1 MSDPLRFYVAF
12 NGGLKVMQHR
22 AASTT
27 TSGDF
32 FDGLTVDALI
42 GPRQRPEVVFAA
54 IALHGGY
61 RSRDRGVKWDKILEG
76 DVRCFALDPYD
87 DRVVYA
93 GTGPVR
99 LLRSEDGGNTWENLD
114 GLQQLPEQVKSQW
127 TVPEAYR
134 GIQHPHVRNIFIH
147 PDDTNIL
154 YLALEHGGVVLSRD
168 RGRTWEDASAGIA
181 YPDMHLLSNYPGSK
195 ERYYVSSARAFFRSD
210 NRGHGWRRVE
220 NGMPWGFTEMY
231 SYSHDWLFL
240 PGESSRMILA
250 GAKGS
255 PGVWR
260 RERRDP
266 QGFILLSDDAGE
278 HWRRATGGLPEK
290 MPWMPWVLVGHPT
303 DTKAVFAGMGDGS
316 RGFGFDPKERG
327 RGALYVTRDSGDS
340 WQAVIPELP
349 SVLTA
354 WVAAD

>member
-1 MSDPLRFYVAF
+1 MEDPLRFYVAL
-12 NGGLKVMQHR
+12 NGGLKVMHHR
-22 AASTT
+22 SGSTT
-27 TSGDF
+27 TSGEF

-61 RSRDRGVKWDKILEG
+61 RSRDGGKKWEKILDG

-87 DRVVYA
+87 ERVVYA

-99 LLRSEDGGNTWENLD
+99 LLRSEDDGSTWENLD

-147 PDDTNIL
+147 PDDTHL
-154 YLALEHGGVVLSRD
+154 LCLALEHGGVVLSRD
-168 RGRTWEDASAGIA
+168 CGTTWEDVSGGIS
-181 YPDMHLLSNYPGSK
+181 YPDMHLFGNYPGSK
-195 ERYYVSSARAFFRSD
+195 ERFYVSSARAFFRSD
-210 NRGHGWRRVE
+210 NYGREWRRCE
-220 NGMPWGFTEMY
+220 NGMPWGFTDMY

-240 PGESSRMILA
+240 PGEPSRMILA

-260 RERRDP
+260 REKRDP
-266 QGFILLSDDAGE
+266 QGFLLLSDDGGE
-278 HWRRATGGLPEK
+278 HWRRAAAGLPEA
-290 MPWMPWVLVGHPT
+290 MPWMPWVLVPHPT
-303 DTKAVFAGMGDGS
+303 DASTVFAGMGDGS
-316 RGFGFDPKERG
+316 RGFGFNPKERG
-327 RGALYVTRDSGDS
+327 KGAFYVTRDRGDS
-340 WQAVIPELP
+340 WEAVIPEMP